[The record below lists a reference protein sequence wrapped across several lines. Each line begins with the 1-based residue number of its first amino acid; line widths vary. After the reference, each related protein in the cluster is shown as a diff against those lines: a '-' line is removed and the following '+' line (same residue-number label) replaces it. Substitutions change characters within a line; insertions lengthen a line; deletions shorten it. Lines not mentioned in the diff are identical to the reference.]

1 MEHEVG
7 MNYYKPFSTFLLR
20 EKKRKKSS
28 AFFND
33 PILSENRFVRARFC
47 LCISRRDLFI
57 SESSNAAAFPALAR
71 REEDGTEASCS
82 CMGWSNRDDSI
93 ASVRSSA
100 TIFPPSCFL
109 YPGWY
114 RFHGITAINYEGG
127 RPKGNVVG
135 EGRGRERRRGRGQR
149 KEERGSRKKNDGCSS
164 LCTQFPRGRRPPRR
178 YLCAKIK
185 CRCRLARSRSRSRA
199 RGKEKRKERAGKE
212 RRGGREGMVV
222 RPLLTFLR
230 DSRRD

>member
-135 EGRGRERRRGRGQR
+135 EGRGGAGERERKKERTRAKERRAGL
-149 KEERGSRKKNDGCSS
+149 E
-164 LCTQFPRGRRPPRR
+164 
-178 YLCAKIK
+178 
-185 CRCRLARSRSRSRA
+185 
-199 RGKEKRKERAGKE
+199 KEKRRVQLALHTISTWSSAAAAVSLRENKVSLPARALALALARAREREAKGA
-212 RRGGREGMVV
+212 RG
-222 RPLLTFLR
+222 
-230 DSRRD
+230 

>member
-20 EKKRKKSS
+20 DKKRKKSS

-149 KEERGSRKKNDGCSS
+149 KKSGARERKTTG
-164 LCTQFPRGRRPPRR
+164 
-178 YLCAKIK
+178 A
-185 CRCRLARSRSRSRA
+185 ARFA
-199 RGKEKRKERAGKE
+199 HNFHVVVG
-212 RRGGREGMVV
+212 RRGGIFARK
-222 RPLLTFLR
+222 
-230 DSRRD
+230 

>member
-1 MEHEVG
+1 MIR
-7 MNYYKPFSTFLLR
+7 FSPKIGSFELAFAFASRGAISSSLNLQTPLRFLR
-20 EKKRKKSS
+20 WPGERRTEQKR
-28 AFFND
+28 AARAWDDRIGTIALQVFARVRLFF
-33 PILSENRFVRARFC
+33 L
-47 LCISRRDLFI
+47 
-57 SESSNAAAFPALAR
+57 
-71 REEDGTEASCS
+71 
-82 CMGWSNRDDSI
+82 
-93 ASVRSSA
+93 
-100 TIFPPSCFL
+100 PPCFL

-135 EGRGRERRRGRGQR
+135 EGRGGAGERERKKERTRT
-149 KEERGSRKKNDGCSS
+149 KEEERGSRKKNDGCSS